1 MAAAGDV
8 PLPKP
13 ASARPP
19 APRRALSFSPSVAP
33 ARSLSQRAGAKSP
46 SAVMVCYIS
55 NTPNPRMQTWDHQ
68 LPIYQQLADRL
79 AARLLDGEL
88 TEGDPMPSV
97 RALASRY
104 LLNPLTVSRAL
115 QALDEDGLLET
126 RRGLG
131 IFVRPGA
138 RERLRQAAPGLRR
151 STFCETALMLGG
163 GHRSEFVRPL
173 EGLPEAAPPLRCQRG

>member
-1 MAAAGDV
+1 
-8 PLPKP
+8 
-13 ASARPP
+13 
-19 APRRALSFSPSVAP
+19 
-33 ARSLSQRAGAKSP
+33 
-46 SAVMVCYIS
+46 MVCYIS
-55 NTPNPRMQTWDHQ
+55 NTPDACMQPWHQQ

-88 TEGDPMPSV
+88 TEGEPMPSV

-131 IFVRPGA
+131 IYVRPGA
-138 RERLRQAAPGLRR
+138 RDRLRQAARQRFLHN
-151 STFCETALMLGG
+151 EW
-163 GHRSEFVRPL
+163 
-173 EGLPEAAPPLRCQRG
+173 PPLRDRLRRLGVSANDLKWEE